1 MPLCVS
7 AASSSSLDEYM
18 TVGFEALLELALVFR
33 DALVLECLFG
43 VDAGLLEGDAPIV
56 ADGGGFAAGEKLI
69 VVCRLRSRLFLG
81 AMFAKLR

>member
-1 MPLCVS
+1 MSLCVS

-18 TVGFEALLELALVFR
+18 AVGFEALLEPASAFRDDLVF
-33 DALVLECLFG
+33 ACLFG
-43 VDAGLLEGDAPIV
+43 VDAGFLDGDAPIV

-81 AMFAKLR
+81 AMFAKSR